1 MNNLPGLNFQLGE
14 DIDALR
20 DTVREFAQAEIAPRA
35 AEADRND
42 QFPMDLWR
50 KMGDLGVLGITVG
63 EEFGGA
69 NMGYLAHMIAMEEIS
84 RASASVGLSY
94 GAHSNLCVNQIKR
107 NGTPE
112 QRNKYLPKLISGE
125 HVGALAMSEPGAGS
139 DVISMKLKAEDKGG
153 YYLLNGIKMWITN
166 GPDADTLVVYAKTEP
181 ELCARGVTAFLIE
194 KGMKGFSVAQKLD
207 KLGMRGSHTGEH
219 VGALAMSEPGA
230 GSDVLSMKLRA
241 EDKGGYYLL
250 NGSKMWI
257 TNGPD
262 ADTLVLYAKTEPE
275 LGARGVTAFLIEKG
289 MPGFSIAQKLDKLG
303 MRGSHTGELVFQN
316 VEVPAENILGGLNNG
331 AKVLMSGLDYERA
344 VLTGG
349 PLGIM
354 QAVMDNVVPYIH
366 ERKQFG
372 QSIGEFQLIQG
383 KVADMYTVLQAGR
396 SFAYTVAKNLDLLGA
411 DHVRQVR
418 KDCASV
424 ILWCAE
430 KATWMA
436 GEGVQIFGGNGYIND
451 YPLGRLWRDAKL
463 YEIGAGTSEI
473 RRMLI
478 GRELF
483 AETC

>member
-1 MNNLPGLNFQLGE
+1 MSHLPGLNYQLGE

-20 DTVREFAQAEIAPRA
+20 DAVREFAQAEIAPRA
-35 AEADRND
+35 AEIDKSD

-63 EEFGGA
+63 EEYGGA

-107 NGTPE
+107 NGSE
-112 QRNKYLPKLISGE
+112 AQRAKYLPKLISGE

-139 DVISMKLKAEDKGG
+139 DVLSMKLKAEDKGG
-153 YYLLNGIKMWITN
+153 YYLLNGNKMWITN
-166 GPDADTLVVYAKTEP
+166 GPDADTLVVYAK
-181 ELCARGVTAFLIE
+181 
-194 KGMKGFSVAQKLD
+194 S
-207 KLGMRGSHTGEH
+207 
-219 VGALAMSEPGA
+219 
-230 GSDVLSMKLRA
+230 
-241 EDKGGYYLL
+241 
-250 NGSKMWI
+250 
-257 TNGPD
+257 
-262 ADTLVLYAKTEPE
+262 EPE

-303 MRGSHTGELVFQN
+303 MRGSHTGELVFNN
-316 VEVPAENILGGLNNG
+316 VEVPHANVLGQVNGG

-354 QAVMDNVVPYIH
+354 QSVMDNVVPYIH
-366 ERKQFG
+366 DRKQFG

-396 SFAYTVAKNLDLLGA
+396 AFAYTVAKNLDLLGVE
-411 DHVRQVR
+411 HVRQVR

-424 ILWCAE
+424 ILWTAE

-436 GEGVQIFGGNGYIND
+436 GEGVQIFGGNGYINE

-483 AETC
+483 AETM

>member
-20 DTVREFAQAEIAPRA
+20 DAVRDFAQAEIAPRA
-35 AEADRND
+35 AQIDHDD

-63 EEFGGA
+63 EAYGGA

-107 NGTPE
+107 NGTDA
-112 QRNKYLPKLISGE
+112 QRQKYLPKLISGE

-153 YYLLNGIKMWITN
+153 YYLLNGSKMWITN

-181 ELCARGVTAFLIE
+181 ELGARGVTAFLIE
-194 KGMKGFSVAQKLD
+194 KGMK
-207 KLGMRGSHTGEH
+207 
-219 VGALAMSEPGA
+219 
-230 GSDVLSMKLRA
+230 
-241 EDKGGYYLL
+241 
-250 NGSKMWI
+250 
-257 TNGPD
+257 
-262 ADTLVLYAKTEPE
+262 
-275 LGARGVTAFLIEKG
+275 
-289 MPGFSIAQKLDKLG
+289 GFSIAQKLDKLG

-316 VEVPAENILGGLNNG
+316 VEV
-331 AKVLMSGLDYERA
+331 LMSGLDYERA

-354 QAVMDNVVPYIH
+354 QSVMDNVIPYIH
-366 ERKQFG
+366 DRKQFG

-383 KVADMYTVLQAGR
+383 KVADMYTVLQAAR
-396 SFAYTVAKNLDLLGA
+396 SFAYTVAKNLDMLGS

-424 ILWCAE
+424 ILWTAE

-436 GEGVQIFGGNGYIND
+436 GEGVQIFGGNGYINE